1 MADFFT
7 VMADGIEAAESIF
20 GESFTLNTSITVFK
34 GIVEQELP
42 EYAVDAGE
50 FDEGNDAIITCSL
63 AQFATAGITPSV
75 GNKLTYNSQD
85 FRVLRVNKDK
95 ASYELILRLKP

>member
-1 MADFFT
+1 MANFFT
-7 VMADGIEAAESIF
+7 AMADGVKAAEDVF
-20 GESFTLNTSITVFK
+20 GESFTLNTSTTVFK
-34 GIVEQELP
+34 GIIEQELP

-50 FDEGNDAIITCSL
+50 FDEGNDAIITTSL
-63 AQFATAGITPSV
+63 AQFSTAGITPAV
-75 GNKLTYNSQD
+75 GNTLTLNSQD

>member
-7 VMADGIEAAESIF
+7 AIADGVKGAESVF
-20 GESFTLNTSITVFK
+20 GESFTLNTSLTVFK

-42 EYAVDAGE
+42 DYAVDAGE
-50 FDEGNDAIITCSL
+50 FDEGNDAIITCGL
-63 AQFATAGITPSV
+63 AQFTTAGITPEV
-75 GNKLTYNSQD
+75 GDKLTYNSQE

-95 ASYELILRLKP
+95 ASYEIVLRLKP

>member
-1 MADFFT
+1 MANFFT
-7 VMADGIEAAESIF
+7 VMADGIEAAEGVF
-20 GESFTLNTSITVFK
+20 GESFTLDTSLTVFK

-50 FDEGNDAIITCSL
+50 FDEGNDAIITCGL
-63 AQFATAGITPSV
+63 AQFTTAGITPEV
-75 GNKLTYNSQD
+75 GDKLTYNSQE